1 MSNEE
6 LYTTFT
12 SDKIKYKFHQY
23 IAGMIAFAG
32 DIELKFQNII
42 PGIPV
47 YFQNTGNLNYWLNTK
62 FEEIDEKEIYQKVPR
77 IVLNL
82 EELQFQTDQDS
93 NQYNKIEYNLEDKNY
108 VANVRRKA
116 TEITIDMN
124 FVCSNMVKLLE
135 YFEVCASIFSKDN
148 VFTYEWLGNT
158 YDAGYQQIS
167 MGTDRSSLDVNSQT
181 KTPVIKMMVS
191 LILQPLII
199 RPDTIQASD
208 DIGFDSIKYN
218 LDTGHDNT
226 IDHNDK
232 VIVTPED
239 FNKLNDKVIFPI
251 DKKQTREER
260 KAKRNNTPLI

>member
-167 MGTDRSSLDVNSQT
+167 MGTDRPSLDVNSQT

-260 KAKRNNTPLI
+260 KAKRNNIPLI